1 MSKFKKYG
9 IPASLLAGGLAVG
22 SVLAPIGLASA
33 QEDGSETDEGPTGA
47 DESTDGRHRHR
58 GGGRDSEAMRDV
70 VEDLLGLSQEELK
83 VAFDEGQTLAE
94 IAEAEGV
101 STEDLVA
108 SLVAAAEDRIDQA
121 VEDGRIDADNAEERS
136 ADLETRIEERVTTT
150 PGEFEGRR
158 GHGRQGGRGLGI
170 AIEVLGELGLTTEDL
185 ATGRSEGQ
193 TLVEVAEDAG
203 VSETELVGAL
213 VGAAE
218 EAIDQK
224 VADGDIDVER
234 ADDVKADL
242 EERISERV
250 NSEPREDGEHHR
262 GGPHG
267 AHADGETKDTGTA

>member
-9 IPASLLAGGLAVG
+9 IPASLLAGGLAIG

-33 QEDGSETDEGPTGA
+33 QEDGSDADEGTTAA
-47 DESTDGRHRHR
+47 DEGTGGRHRHR
-58 GGGRDSEAMRDV
+58 GGEASEAMRDV
-70 VEDLLGLSQEELK
+70 VEDVLGLSQEELK
-83 VAFDEGQTLAE
+83 AAFDEGQTLAE

-121 VEDGRIDADNAEERS
+121 VEDGRIDADHAEERS
-136 ADLETRIEERVTTT
+136 ADLEARIEERVTTA

-158 GHGRQGGRGLGI
+158 DHGLRGGRGLGI
-170 AIEVLGELGLTTEDL
+170 AIEVLDALGITTEDL

-203 VSETELVGAL
+203 VSETELVGSL

-234 ADDVKADL
+234 ADEVKADL

-250 NSEPREDGEHHR
+250 NSEPRERGGHHR
-262 GGPHG
+262 GGPDG
-267 AHADGETKDTGTA
+267 AGVDGGTEDTATA